1 MHTQKLVIYTCA
13 FITSASA
20 LVISHNVKQDSEEF
34 IRQSANVVEAPWRLV
49 AVPPVTVP
57 PIPQKAVADNSLTQ
71 LEAVKLLLRMNGAVE
86 SEKPPEVK
94 GNQFID
100 VTNVVSFMPERKEP
114 RSEVVEG
121 QLAHPEIDD

>member
-20 LVISHNVKQDSEEF
+20 LVISHDVKQDSEEF

-71 LEAVKLLLRMNGAVE
+71 LEAVKKPADDFSADAFSPDLAQAVQAK
-86 SEKPPEVK
+86 S
-94 GNQFID
+94 IY
-100 VTNVVSFMPERKEP
+100 SW
-114 RSEVVEG
+114 
-121 QLAHPEIDD
+121 IDDNGTVHYTDMQKGEKVSK